1 MLGTHPLRGRPEP
14 VRVGPG
20 LRRGKLLTASAR
32 CRKWLAV
39 IDGPLCRLRLP
50 LPTARGHN
58 VRNLLSIRA
67 PSVKPSFVFAA
78 GSARPPF
85 QWAASRLRAPIRRAE
100 PVLIERQRF
109 CATDEHRTRL
119 LPSSALLTAQVG
131 QARLGCH
138 PKGRSEAEQPAL
150 AGLTTIIDRAIATT
164 GRRIPV

>member
-1 MLGTHPLRGRPEP
+1 MLGTPRFAGDPNKF
-14 VRVGPG
+14 GSA
-20 LRRGKLLTASAR
+20 LTASAR
-32 CRKWLAV
+32 CRKWLAM

-85 QWAASRLRAPIRRAE
+85 QWGASRLRAPIRRAE
-100 PVLIERQRF
+100 PVLIERQPF
-109 CATDEHRTRL
+109 CAIDERR
-119 LPSSALLTAQVG
+119 
-131 QARLGCH
+131 H
-138 PKGRSEAEQPAL
+138 PKGRSEAAQPAL